1 MRHLIK
7 LKLSF
12 IILCISAIH
21 VLAQTGNITG
31 KITGSNGEGLI
42 GAIAELRFVK
52 DSSLSKAAATDI
64 NGAFVLENSKA
75 GMYYIKA
82 SFIGYNIY
90 KGESFS
96 YDGSSNINVATI
108 QLTESSI
115 QLKSAEI
122 TGIKPLVEV
131 KADMTVFNVENSI
144 NSTGS
149 NAYELLQ
156 KAPGVVVDNNDNIAL
171 KGRGGVMVQ
180 IDGRPSRLS
189 ETELADYLKSV
200 QSTDVEAI
208 ELISNPS
215 SKYDAEGTAG
225 IINIRLKKNK
235 NYGTNGSLTVGYA
248 IGELPKYNTAISL
261 NQRSRKFNMYS
272 NYSNNFGE
280 RYNEFYLYRE
290 QRPYI
295 FDQTSFSTREFVSHN
310 YKAGVD
316 YTVNKKHSISLMG
329 NGNYSTGDVTQK
341 NRNSISN
348 FTTHQIDSVLRS
360 NQTSENINNNIN
372 LNLNHH
378 YNDTMGNDLLTDFDF
393 GFYDSDRDN
402 YIPNEYIL
410 PNVETPL
417 SSTYFR
423 SIMPTTITIYSV
435 KSDFTKKF
443 KKSKLGLGFKI
454 AMVET
459 DNIFDFYNIENG
471 METIDNTRS
480 NHFVYTE
487 NVNALYANYQFTL
500 KNFELQAG
508 VRMENTRSE
517 GDLKSEVNTEDKN
530 VKRDYTDFFPSAGIT
545 FNMNQSHATS
555 LVYSSRIDRPN
566 YQELNPFENKL
577 DELSFRKGNPFLNPQ
592 YSNKIELSHTY
603 KYATTISVG
612 YSRTEDFFAQI
623 ADTIPGGKSFL
634 TPRNLATEDVISFN
648 ISSSQQPTPWYGV
661 YFNGSVI
668 NQAYDADFGEG
679 KTINTSFVSV
689 NVYAQNTF
697 KLPTGFTFELSGW
710 YNSGGVWSGS
720 YKTDPTASV
729 DAGLQK
735 KLLNDQATIKFS
747 VTDIFLT
754 APWSSVNTYAGIIS
768 RANGNWESRQFRAAF
783 TWRFGNKQM
792 KNLRQRSAG
801 SESEQK
807 RIGGGE

>member
-310 YKAGVD
+310 YKAGID

>member
-1 MRHLIK
+1 MSTTHK
-7 LKLSF
+7 LKFCIL
-12 IILCISAIH
+12 ILCIVSAK
-21 VLAQTGNITG
+21 VVGQTGNITG

-42 GAIAELRFVK
+42 GAIAELRLVK
-52 DSSLSKAAATDI
+52 DSSLSKAAATDV
-64 NGAFVLENSKA
+64 NGAFVFESSKA
-75 GMYYIKA
+75 GNYYIKA
-82 SFIGYNIY
+82 SFIGYNVY
-90 KGESFS
+90 KGEGFA
-96 YDGSSNINVATI
+96 YDGSSNKNIATI
-108 QLTESSI
+108 QLSESSI
-115 QLKSAEI
+115 QLKSAEV

-131 KADMTVFNVENSI
+131 KSDMTVFNVENSI

-235 NYGTNGSLTVGYA
+235 NYGTNGSMTAGYA
-248 IGELPKYNTAISL
+248 YGVEPKYNTAISL
-261 NQRSRKFNMYS
+261 NKRSRKFNVHT
-272 NYSNNFGE
+272 NYSNNFGK
-280 RYNEFYLYRE
+280 RYNEFFLYRE

-295 FDQTSFSTREFVSHN
+295 FDQSSLSTREFVSHN

-316 YTVNKKHSISLMG
+316 YTLNKKHSFGLLV
-329 NGNYSTGDVTQK
+329 NGNYNTSDVKQK
-341 NRNSISN
+341 NRNTISDFTSLQADSI
-348 FTTHQIDSVLRS
+348 LRS
-360 NQTSENINNNIN
+360 NQTAEQSGNNIN
-372 LNLNHH
+372 VNLNHH
-378 YNDTMGNDLLTDFDF
+378 YVDTMGNDLTTDFDLGYF
-393 GFYDSDRDN
+393 DSDRDN
-402 YIPNEYIL
+402 FIPNEYIL

-423 SIMPTTITIYSV
+423 SLMPTTITIYSI
-435 KSDFTKKF
+435 KSDYTKKF
-443 KKSKLGLGFKI
+443 KRGKLGVGVKVAI
-454 AMVET
+454 VET
-459 DNIFDFYNIENG
+459 DNTFNFYNIEG
-471 METIDNTRS
+471 GLQTLDSSRS

-487 NVNALYANYQFTL
+487 NVNAAYANYQYTL
-500 KNFELQAG
+500 KSFEFQAG
-508 VRMENTRSE
+508 LRVENTQSE
-517 GDLKSEVNTEDKN
+517 GDLKSEVSADDKN

-545 FNMNQSHATS
+545 FNINPSNATS
-555 LVYSSRIDRPN
+555 LVFSSRIDRPN

-592 YSNKIELSHTY
+592 YSKKLELSHTY
-603 KYATTISVG
+603 KYASTLSVG
-612 YSRTEDFFAQI
+612 YSITEDFFAQI

-634 TPRNLATEDVISFN
+634 TPRNLATEEVLSISL
-648 ISSSQQPTPWYGV
+648 STSQQPTPWYGI

-679 KTINTSFVSV
+679 RTINTSIVSI
-689 NVYAQNTF
+689 NIYAQNTF
-697 KLPTGFTFELSGW
+697 KLPKGFTFELSGW

-735 KLLNDQATIKFS
+735 KLLSDQATIKFS
-747 VTDIFLT
+747 VTDIFFT

-792 KNLRQRSAG
+792 KNTRQRSTG

-807 RIGGGE
+807 RVGGGD

>member
-1 MRHLIK
+1 MSLLLK

-12 IILCISAIH
+12 LILCISAIH
-21 VLAQTGNITG
+21 VLGQSGNITG

-42 GAIAELRFVK
+42 GAIAELRLVK

-75 GMYYIKA
+75 GMYFIKA
-82 SFIGYNIY
+82 SFIGYNAFS
-90 KGESFS
+90 GESFS
-96 YDGSSNINVATI
+96 FDGSTNKNIPTI
-108 QLTESSI
+108 KLTESSI

-261 NQRSRKFNMYS
+261 NHRSRKFNVYS

-310 YKAGVD
+310 YKAGID

-348 FTTHQIDSVLRS
+348 FTTQQIDSVLRS

-393 GFYDSDRDN
+393 GFFDSDRDN

-410 PNVETPL
+410 PDVETPL

-435 KSDFTKKF
+435 KSDFSKKF

-459 DNIFDFYNIENG
+459 DNTFDFYNIENG
-471 METIDNTRS
+471 VETIDNTRS

-487 NVNALYANYQFTL
+487 NVNALYANYQYTL

-508 VRMENTRSE
+508 VRMEKTKSE
-517 GDLKSEVNTEDKN
+517 GDLKSEVSTEDKN
-530 VKRDYTDFFPSAGIT
+530 VKRDSTVFFPSAGIT
-545 FNMNQSHATS
+545 FNLNQSHATS

-623 ADTIPGGKSFL
+623 ADTIPGGKSSL

-668 NQAYDADFGEG
+668 NQAYIADFGEG

-697 KLPTGFTFELSGW
+697 KLPKGFTFELSGW

-720 YKTDPTASV
+720 YKTEPTASV
-729 DAGLQK
+729 DVGLQK
-735 KLLNDQATIKFS
+735 KMLSDQATLKIS
-747 VTDIFLT
+747 ATDIFLT
-754 APWSSVNTYAGIIS
+754 APWSSINTYAGIIS
-768 RANGNWESRQFRAAF
+768 KASGNWESRQFRAAF

-792 KNLRQRSAG
+792 KNLRQRSTG

>member
-1 MRHLIK
+1 MSYLIK
-7 LKLSF
+7 LKLIF
-12 IILCISAIH
+12 LILCVSA
-21 VLAQTGNITG
+21 VQGWAQSGNITG
-31 KITGSNGEGLI
+31 KITGGNGEGLI
-42 GAIAELRFVK
+42 GAIAELRLVK
-52 DSSLSKAAATDI
+52 DSSLSKAAATDV
-64 NGAFVLENSKA
+64 NGGYVLENSKE
-75 GMYYIKA
+75 GIYFIKA
-82 SFIGYNIY
+82 SFIGYNAFT
-90 KGESFS
+90 GESFS
-96 YDGSSNINVATI
+96 FDGNTNKNIATI
-108 QLTESSI
+108 KLTESSI

-149 NAYELLQ
+149 NAFELLQ

-235 NYGTNGSLTVGYA
+235 NYGTNGSFTAGYA
-248 IGELPKYNTAISL
+248 IGELPKYNSAISV
-261 NQRSRKFNMYS
+261 NHRSRKFNVYS

-316 YTVNKKHSISLMG
+316 YTLNKKNSFSLMG
-329 NGNYSTGDVTQK
+329 NGNYSTADVTQK
-341 NRNSISN
+341 NRNNISD

-360 NQTSENINNNIN
+360 NQTTENTNNNIS

-378 YNDTMGNDLLTDFDF
+378 FSDTLGNDLSTDIDF
-393 GFYDSDRDN
+393 GFFDSDRNN

-410 PNVETPL
+410 PDVETPL

-423 SIMPTTITIYSV
+423 SIMPTTITIYSL
-435 KSDFTKKF
+435 KSDYTKKF

-459 DNIFDFYNIENG
+459 DNTFDFYNIENG
-471 METIDNTRS
+471 VETIDNTRS

-487 NVNALYANYQFTL
+487 NVNALYANYQYTL

-508 VRMENTRSE
+508 VRMENTQSE
-517 GDLKSEVNTEDKN
+517 GDLRSEVSTEDKN

-545 FNMNQSHATS
+545 FNLNQNHATS

-603 KYATTISVG
+603 KYATTLSVG

-634 TPRNLATEDVISFN
+634 SPQNLATEDVISFN
-648 ISSSQQPTPWYGV
+648 LSTSQQPTPWYGV

-668 NQAYDADFGEG
+668 NQAYNADFGEG
-679 KTINTSFVSV
+679 KTINTSIVSV
-689 NVYAQNTF
+689 NFMLKT
-697 KLPTGFTFELSGW
+697 PLSF
-710 YNSGGVWSGS
+710 
-720 YKTDPTASV
+720 
-729 DAGLQK
+729 QK
-735 KLLNDQATIKFS
+735 DSLLNFLVGITVVAFGAVPIKQS
-747 VTDIFLT
+747 LLDPLMLD
-754 APWSSVNTYAGIIS
+754 Y
-768 RANGNWESRQFRAAF
+768 
-783 TWRFGNKQM
+783 
-792 KNLRQRSAG
+792 
-801 SESEQK
+801 K
-807 RIGGGE
+807 RRC